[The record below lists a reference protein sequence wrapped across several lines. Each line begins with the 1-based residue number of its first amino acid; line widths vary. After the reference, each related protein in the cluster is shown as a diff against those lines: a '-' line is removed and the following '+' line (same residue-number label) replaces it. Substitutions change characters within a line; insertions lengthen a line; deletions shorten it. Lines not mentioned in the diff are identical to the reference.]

1 MATSDLP
8 QEILI
13 DIFSRLPAKSVG
25 KCRCLA
31 KTWQTL
37 LSSTQF
43 IKSHL
48 NRIPPHENLMLITP
62 SGSVYS
68 AASVDGAV
76 SSKLQSPENIT
87 ELAGSCD
94 GLVLLV
100 DDEDRK
106 LLVNPITMQLIEITD
121 SPLALTKGES
131 FSMYGLGH
139 DMISDDYKIVVLS
152 YWDSDN
158 ECNPDCADTF
168 VDVYSVGRGVW
179 RRAVNS
185 PYDHAVPH
193 LACGAFVSGKIH
205 WLASSREE
213 GYPSVI
219 AAFDLARE
227 VFDEM
232 PAPKDADAE
241 KLVLYKLVV
250 LGGCLCLFDVQR
262 DRTHVWIMKEYGVGE
277 SWRRFSIE
285 GEWEFDV
292 IKPLCFD
299 GDEEVVWL
307 TEEESLVVY
316 NAKGKS
322 FREKVVDG
330 VPAMF
335 VDGGVFL
342 PSLVSP
348 ALHEEVM

>member
-37 LSSTQF
+37 LSSPQF

-48 NRIPPHENLMLITP
+48 IRSPPQENLILITP
-62 SGSVYS
+62 SGSVHS
-68 AASVDGAV
+68 AAAADGAV
-76 SSKLQSPENIT
+76 SSKLQSLQNIT
-87 ELAGSCD
+87 EFAGSCD

-100 DDEDRK
+100 DDKDRK
-106 LLVNPITMQLIEITD
+106 LLVNPITLQLIEITD

-139 DMISDDYKIVVLS
+139 DPISDDYKIVALS
-152 YWDSDN
+152 YWDTDN
-158 ECNPDCADTF
+158 EYNPDCADTF

-179 RRAVNS
+179 RRADNS

-193 LACGAFVSGKIH
+193 LACGAFVGGKIH

-213 GYPSVI
+213 GYASVI

-232 PAPKDADAE
+232 PAPKDVDVG
-241 KLVLYKLVV
+241 KFVFYKLVF
-250 LGGCLCLFDVQR
+250 LGGCLCLVDAQR
-262 DRTHVWIMKEYGVGE
+262 DITRVWVMKEYGVGE
-277 SWRRFSIE
+277 SWRRFIIE
-285 GEWEFDV
+285 GECESDV

-299 GDEEVVWL
+299 GDEEVVLL
-307 TEEESLVVY
+307 TEGESLVVHD
-316 NAKGKS
+316 AKGKS
-322 FREKVVDG
+322 IREMVVDG
-330 VPAMF
+330 VPAVF

-342 PSLVSP
+342 HNLVSP
-348 ALHEEVM
+348 SLHEEVM